1 MLITHPP
8 RQTRHKRLVSEGTA
22 TPTRTRPQSH
32 GRATARICRPTC
44 HSSHPDGVGGTP
56 QGTVGEAGGYATA
69 KGQDSFSRHA
79 FLVILAG

>member
-56 QGTVGEAGGYATA
+56 QGTVGEAGGYAE
-69 KGQDSFSRHA
+69 GQSLERFSRHA
-79 FLVILAG
+79 FFSIK